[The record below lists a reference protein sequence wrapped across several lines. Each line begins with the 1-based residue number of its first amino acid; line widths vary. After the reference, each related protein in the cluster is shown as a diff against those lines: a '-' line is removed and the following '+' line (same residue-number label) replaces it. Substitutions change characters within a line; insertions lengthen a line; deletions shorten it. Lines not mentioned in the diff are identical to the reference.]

1 MNRVISIVFL
11 FFCFSSLSYSQSSTP
26 IKHLEFMG
34 IPITGELSD
43 FVSKVISLNRGF
55 KEISTENEDFKGFLS
70 TKLEG
75 GKFWKFDNCMMFVR
89 YNKEFELVTS
99 VIVNCDKAKEQDFED
114 IILSM
119 DKKYGEHAED
129 EELEGWVKFTWW
141 AGQEGRVIVTE
152 IKKYHTISVKYEDFP
167 EAVREAEKEIK
178 KLMYNGQAED
188 VDL

>member
-1 MNRVISIVFL
+1 
-11 FFCFSSLSYSQSSTP
+11 
-26 IKHLEFMG
+26 
-34 IPITGELSD
+34 
-43 FVSKVISLNRGF
+43 
-55 KEISTENEDFKGFLS
+55 
-70 TKLEG
+70 
-75 GKFWKFDNCMMFVR
+75 
-89 YNKEFELVTS
+89 
-99 VIVNCDKAKEQDFED
+99 
-114 IILSM
+114 M